1 MLSKFLKETK
11 MRFERKIF
19 STFSELRDLEN
30 DFVSFLE
37 VNRVPSDVIYDL
49 KIALHEYILNVMEHG
64 YHWAPDGIIEV
75 AVDVDFDR
83 SKKFNIEVEIRDYA
97 PKFVIYKEKIMKE
110 VNNRSFRGRGLVMIL
125 TFVDDIIYDHEL
137 KDGNRVK
144 FVKSVKL

>member
-1 MLSKFLKETK
+1 MLLKFLKETK
-11 MRFERKIF
+11 MRFERKIY
-19 STFSELRDLEN
+19 STFSDLRELEN

-37 VNRVPSDVIYDL
+37 VNRVPSEAIYDL
-49 KIALHEYILNVMEHG
+49 KIALHEYVLNIMEHG
-64 YHWAPDGIIEV
+64 YHWAPDGVIEV
-75 AVDVDFDR
+75 AVDVSFDQ

-97 PKFVIYKEKIMKE
+97 PKFVIDKEKIIKE

-144 FVKSVKL
+144 FLKRVKV